1 MTAAASSQIREGATL
16 AAIRDMVPVAASV
29 VPFAVVIGSV
39 MRQAGFP
46 LATGLL
52 GGAGMYGGTAQLA
65 AVTMLVAGADVVFIL
80 AVVVVVN
87 ARLLLYGAAL
97 EPMFHGQPRWFRW
110 LGPQF
115 LVDQTFA
122 LATARTDLADPARFR
137 RYWTTLGIVLGV
149 IWTGAMAA
157 GMLVGAAIP
166 PTSPLTFAAPA
177 VLIALLVPRVRTP
190 GGPAVVVVAA
200 VVALAAA
207 DLPNGLGIGA
217 GMLAGLATAAVID
230 RRRR

>member
-1 MTAAASSQIREGATL
+1 MTAAVDAQVREGATL
-16 AAIRDMVPVAASV
+16 AAIRDIVPVAVSV
-29 VPFAVVIGSV
+29 VPFAVIIGSV

-46 LATGLL
+46 LATGLV

-65 AVTMLVAGADVVFIL
+65 AVTMLVAGADVAFIL
-80 AVVVVVN
+80 GVVVVVN

-97 EPMFHGQPRWFRW
+97 EPMFHCQPRWFRW

-115 LVDQTFA
+115 VVDQTFA
-122 LATARTDLADPARFR
+122 LATARTDLSDPARFR
-137 RYWTTLGIVLGV
+137 RYWMTLGLVLGV
-149 IWTGAMAA
+149 VWTGAMAG
-157 GMLVGAAIP
+157 GMVLGAAIP

-190 GGPAVVVVAA
+190 GGPVVAGVA
-200 VVALAAA
+200 GVVAVAAA

-217 GMLAGLATAAVID
+217 GMLAGLAAAAAMD